1 MTDTTVSPD
10 APPGTGEKR
19 GGPRRKLLIG
29 LLLGVL
35 FLGGLAAGAVAY
47 FGPARLIE
55 AFNGQAPAAREG
67 EGEAVELS
75 APGTAETEGSGQ
87 SSVFLMEDHIVN
99 LVSAEGPSTR
109 YVRVR
114 LAIVYDP
121 VLTPIGTLQERK
133 PHLRDAFLGFLS
145 QLTERDLE
153 GSYGLTMLREELL
166 RRARAVTG
174 GRGVRE
180 VLITDLVIQ

>member
-19 GGPRRKLLIG
+19 GGARRKLLIG
-29 LLLGVL
+29 LLLGGL

-55 AFNGQAPAAREG
+55 AFNGQAPAAS
-67 EGEAVELS
+67 EGEAAEPS

-121 VLTPIGTLQERK
+121 ALTPIGTLQERK